1 MARFNEDNTIEKMAI
16 DALSARGWKYIEPES
31 LLRQFDDVMVESMV
45 KDALIRLNPIIAE
58 DPSRADEVIYKLR
71 ALMQSAT
78 TQNLVTTNERFK
90 KLVFEENSFPFG
102 KNGKSVSVRFFGTT
116 VDGDLDKNEY
126 VVTNQW
132 VFPQEKGGWRLDLVL
147 LVNGFPLVI
156 GEFKTSVRES
166 VTWIDG
172 ASDIAD
178 YQKSIPQMFA
188 SNAIVFATEGKR
200 FRYAGVGTPID
211 KWGPWHTSSQR
222 GEGAM
227 TDVKRSLTEMLTP
240 ANVMDIFQFF
250 TLFTTDDKFRKIK
263 KVCRYQQFEG
273 ANAIVDRVRKGYPK
287 KGLIWHFQGSGKSL
301 LMVFAAQKLRMMA
314 DLKNPT
320 VIIVD
325 DRINLESQI
334 TADFNAADIPN
345 LRNVADKNDLKQLL
359 ENDTRKILITT
370 IFKFGDVDRVLNERD
385 NIVLLVDEAHR
396 TQEGNLGE
404 KMRLALPNAFFF
416 GLTGTPINH
425 IDKNTFRTFGAEED
439 KSGYMSR
446 YSYSDGVRDKAIVP
460 LYYEAVPVKLHVNQ
474 DLIDE
479 AFAALTEGLTD
490 AERAEITH
498 RVRMEAIVKSPD
510 RVRAVCKHIASH
522 FTTKV
527 ATEGLKGMVVTY
539 DRESC
544 LLYKAELDQLLGSDA
559 TTVVIDTND
568 DKAGKYRAF
577 RRNGDQEEKLRKRF
591 CNPEDPLQLVIVTAK
606 WLTGFDAPIMQT
618 MYLDKPMKEH
628 TLVQAICRTNR
639 TYGDKKPYG
648 LIVDYMGLFDD
659 VAKYMNFDLVEM
671 QTVVKNIDEVKEKLP
686 ELIGKCLYHF
696 IELGDERPEPDWRG
710 LTAAQQCIPTNKD
723 KDAFGADYRVLS
735 RAWEAL
741 SPDPVLQPYRK
752 DYIWLSQVYQSVKPV
767 DNRGKLIWASLGPK
781 TMELVHENVTVA
793 EVYPSNEM
801 IEIDPNRIEEYIR
814 QHHYTI
820 DDAVRIVEID
830 LIARIRNHDKDK
842 KFIRLG
848 ERLEDLRVRHEA
860 GLVESV
866 DFLKEL
872 LEMAREA
879 RAAEIEVV
887 PEEEEDKGKAAL
899 TELFQGI
906 KNEDTPIIV
915 ENIVNDIDEMV
926 RVTRFDG
933 WTATQAGRQAVRQE
947 LNKLIWVRYKIKDK
961 ELIDKAYR
969 YVEMYY

>member
-1 MARFNEDNTIEKMAI
+1 MA
-16 DALSARGWKYIEPES
+16 
-31 LLRQFDDVMVESMV
+31 
-45 KDALIRLNPIIAE
+45 
-58 DPSRADEVIYKLR
+58 
-71 ALMQSAT
+71 
-78 TQNLVTTNERFK
+78 
-90 KLVFEENSFPFG
+90 
-102 KNGKSVSVRFFGTT
+102 
-116 VDGDLDKNEY
+116 
-126 VVTNQW
+126 
-132 VFPQEKGGWRLDLVL
+132 
-147 LVNGFPLVI
+147 
-156 GEFKTSVRES
+156 
-166 VTWIDG
+166 
-172 ASDIAD
+172 
-178 YQKSIPQMFA
+178 
-188 SNAIVFATEGKR
+188 
-200 FRYAGVGTPID
+200 
-211 KWGPWHTSSQR
+211 
-222 GEGAM
+222 
-227 TDVKRSLTEMLTP
+227 DVKRSLLGMLTP

-273 ANAIVDRVRKGYPK
+273 ANAIVERVRKGYPK

-314 DLKNPT
+314 DLRNPT

-345 LRNVADKNDLKQLL
+345 LRNVTDKSDLKKLL
-359 ENDTRKILITT
+359 EADTRKILITT
-370 IFKFGDVDRVLNERD
+370 IYKFGDVDRVLNERD

-446 YSYSDGVRDKAIVP
+446 YSYSDGVRDKAIVL
-460 LYYEAVPVKLHVNQ
+460 LYYEAVPMKLHVNQ
-474 DLIDE
+474 GVIDE
-479 AFAALTEGLTD
+479 AFTQLTEGLTD
-490 AERAEITH
+490 AEKAEITH
-498 RVRMEAIVKSPD
+498 RVRMEVIVKSPD
-510 RVRAVCKHIASH
+510 RIRAVCKHIANH

-544 LLYKAELDQLLGSDA
+544 LLYKAELDKLLGADA
-559 TTVVIDTND
+559 TTVVIHTND
-568 DKAGKYRAF
+568 NKAGDYRAY
-577 RRNGDQEEKLRKRF
+577 RRSGDQEEKLRKRF
-591 CNPEDPLQLVIVTAK
+591 CDPEDPLQLVIVTAK

-639 TYGDKKPYG
+639 TYGDKKSYG
-648 LIVDYMGLFDD
+648 LIVDYMGLFDN

-671 QTVVKNIDEVKEKLP
+671 QTVVKNIDEVKQKLP
-686 ELIGKCLYHF
+686 ELVSTYLYYF
-696 IELGDERPEPDWRG
+696 VDLGDEKPEPDWRG
-710 LTAAQQCIPTNKD
+710 LTAAQECIPTNRD
-723 KDAFGADYRVLS
+723 KDAFGADYRVLN

-752 DYIWLSQVYQSVKPV
+752 DYTWLSQVYQSVKPV

-793 EVYPSNEM
+793 EIYPENEM
-801 IEIDPNRIEEYIR
+801 IEVDPNRIEEYR
-814 QHHYTI
+814 EHHYTVG
-820 DDAVRIVEID
+820 DVVRIVETD
-830 LIARIRNHDKDK
+830 LVAKIRQHDKDK

-848 ERLEDLRVRHEA
+848 ERLEDLRIRHEA
-860 GLVESV
+860 GLVESIE
-866 DFLKEL
+866 FLKEL
-872 LEMAREA
+872 IDMAREA

-887 PEEEEDKGKAAL
+887 PEEEEDKGKAAI
-899 TELFQGI
+899 TELFQGV
-906 KNEDTPIIV
+906 KNEETSVVV
-915 ENIVNDIDEMV
+915 ESIVNDIDEMV

-933 WTATQAGRQAVRQE
+933 WTAAQAGRQAVHQE

-961 ELIDKAYR
+961 DLIDKAYK